1 MSQKSQKTKI
11 HTIEEHQDWENYI
24 VHCKNPTNKLNGK
37 DNSNMVVKNKIKTVN
52 NDKKLEDQI
61 EKGELKH
68 KKINTDLKIEFQK
81 WRQSKGY
88 TQKQVAIRL
97 NVTQSIINDFESGK
111 LNHNPKL
118 VSNIKRMIKN

>member
-1 MSQKSQKTKI
+1 MSQKPHKTKV
-11 HTIEEHQDWENYI
+11 HTRDEHQDWENYI

-37 DNSNMVVKNKIKTVN
+37 DNSNMVVKNKTKPIN
-52 NDKKLEDQI
+52 NIQKLEEQV

-88 TQKQVAIRL
+88 TQKQVAIQL
-97 NVTQSIINDFESGK
+97 NVTSSIINDFESGK

-118 VSNIKRMIKN
+118 VSSVKRMIKT